1 MEASV
6 PLAQAVPAGLLLDPK
21 GAAWISSAPIVRTS
35 AAGGELPAIPE
46 ELWAIVLEQCD
57 AVSLSRLMAVSWP
70 LRELLLL
77 RSDQLWVQLESAD
90 GPPVP
95 PGLRRRL
102 LPRQL
107 VIWQRVLGGLQAQAV
122 ALNVAY
128 DKVIK
133 AAAAQTHTPNHRS
146 FGSRS
151 AVRLP
156 LPSCRAS
163 ARALRRSDG
172 AACRAG
178 DRAAD
183 PEHLRRVEVRSRRR
197 QLPAAR
203 AAAARGA
210 IAARTLH

>member
-57 AVSLSRLMAVSWP
+57 AVSLSRLMAVSWSM
-70 LRELLLL
+70 RELLLL
-77 RSDQLWVQLESAD
+77 RSDQLWIQLESAD

-95 PGLRRRL
+95 MGLRRRL

-133 AAAAQTHTPNHRS
+133 AAAAQTHTHPIS
-146 FGSRS
+146 VPLALGVS
-151 AVRLP
+151 VRRPPAPAILP
-156 LPSCRAS
+156 CQC
-163 ARALRRSDG
+163 ARAQAQRWGCVPGRRS
-172 AACRAG
+172 
-178 DRAAD
+178 
-183 PEHLRRVEVRSRRR
+183 
-197 QLPAAR
+197 
-203 AAAARGA
+203 RG
-210 IAARTLH
+210 

>member
-57 AVSLSRLMAVSWP
+57 AVSLSRLMAVSWSM
-70 LRELLLL
+70 RELLLL
-77 RSDQLWVQLESAD
+77 RSDQLWIQLESAD

-95 PGLRRRL
+95 MGLRRRL

-128 DKVIK
+128 DKVRLQLQQQQK
-133 AAAAQTHTPNHRS
+133 KHRS
-146 FGSRS
+146 FGSQS
-151 AVRLP
+151 AVRPP
-156 LPSCRAS
+156 LPSCCAS
-163 ARALRRSDG
+163 ARAQAQRWGCVQAIARLTPSISG
-172 AACRAG
+172 AWK
-178 DRAAD
+178 
-183 PEHLRRVEVRSRRR
+183 
-197 QLPAAR
+197 AAR
-203 AAAARGA
+203 AAASCQLPAPPQPA
-210 IAARTLH
+210 V